1 MGNSKVI
8 FGNET
13 LIDLTGD
20 TVTPDTLLAGTT
32 AHNRSGEQIVG
43 TATVPEELDDLTDVT
58 ITSPA
63 EGDLL
68 QRNGNGEWVNSAVI
82 PQKVAGLQETG
93 CVNLFDNKVS
103 SQVVGGVTFVANGDK
118 SVTLH
123 GTSTENIIIPL
134 NTDFS
139 LPVGRNLIWSS
150 GKSLLPSNVYLTI
163 KTGTGSGSSGD
174 TVASCDNRA
183 YAIPFT
189 VPNVGAFHTYLWI
202 GSGVT
207 FNNYT
212 IYPMASY
219 FYTGYQPYSMTNREL
234 TERVALNEYSM
245 SWATGISQVAANI
258 KPIAKFG
265 PIVLINVSIQGAVGS
280 MNNWITLGTLPA
292 DCIPK
297 DYKTINGR
305 FSNSNDGSGFEVQIL
320 NTGLLRMNCKS
331 RAVIAT
337 DTVIIYGS
345 FWI

>member
-32 AHNRSGEQIVG
+32 AHNRSGNQIVG
-43 TATVPEELDDLTDVT
+43 TATVPDTLDDLTDVEL
-58 ITSPA
+58 TSPA

-234 TERVALNEYSM
+234 TEVVTGFSTNGWISFYKVGKVCTCKIVANAVTLAAGDTVGDIPDGFLPVTDALQMIEVVSM
-245 SWATGISQVAANI
+245 RMFSIS
-258 KPIAKFG
+258 K
-265 PIVLINVSIQGAVGS
+265 
-280 MNNWITLGTLPA
+280 NN
-292 DCIPK
+292 
-297 DYKTINGR
+297 KTITTNHAY
-305 FSNSNDGSGFEVQIL
+305 NNVNI
-320 NTGLLRMNCKS
+320 
-331 RAVIAT
+331 RATQTWVCE
-337 DTVIIYGS
+337 
-345 FWI
+345 